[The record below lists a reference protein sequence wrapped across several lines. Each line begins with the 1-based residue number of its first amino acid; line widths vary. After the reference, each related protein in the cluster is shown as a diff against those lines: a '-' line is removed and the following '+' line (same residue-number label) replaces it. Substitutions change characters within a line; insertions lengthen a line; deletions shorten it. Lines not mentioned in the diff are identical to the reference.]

1 MMVNLVEDKL
11 KNCFKTLKENK
22 WCIGEDVK
30 FKIYIYI
37 YIIAKYV
44 NFEILALAACK

>member
-22 WCIGEDVK
+22 WCMGEDVK
-30 FKIYIYI
+30 FKIYIYD
-37 YIIAKYV
+37 
-44 NFEILALAACK
+44 CKVYEL